1 MTQKRKNNHKQKG
14 GRTGT
19 SGSFSTLEGN
29 IEALVKS
36 TVDTI
41 INTVELIADVVEIP
55 SDVGK
60 AYTEPKAQNLS
71 V

>member
-36 TVDTI
+36 TVNTI
-41 INTVELIADVVEIP
+41 VNTVELIVDVTEIP
-55 SDVGK
+55 GDLSLD
-60 AYTEPKAQNLS
+60 YHEPKAQNLK